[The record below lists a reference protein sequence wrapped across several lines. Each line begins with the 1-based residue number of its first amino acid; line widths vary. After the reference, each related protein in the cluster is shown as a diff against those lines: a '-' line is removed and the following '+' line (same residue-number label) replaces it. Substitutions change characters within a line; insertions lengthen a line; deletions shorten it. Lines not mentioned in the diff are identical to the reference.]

1 MAEFTAEVFQNEY
14 LPAGGTDVHAVV
26 TVTCTGAGTAA
37 QSEGGVGEVLI
48 IDTSGSMDSP
58 SSKIRA
64 ARQAAA
70 AALDEIIDGTW
81 FAVISGTNNA
91 RLAYP
96 DVLRGELPMAR
107 MTSETRADATAVVK
121 RLDAKGGTAIGS
133 WIDLATMVFNAVP
146 DLAQRHAILLTDGKN
161 ESETNMRLRAAVE
174 AARGVFQCD
183 CRGVGADWNV
193 DELRYISTE
202 LLGSVDIIA
211 HPEDMEEDFAGMIRS
226 AMNRGVARARVRV
239 WTPLGAELLFVRQV
253 APSIDDLAGRRTQ
266 VSDLIGEYDTGA
278 WGDESRD
285 FHVAVR
291 VPAKDVGSEQLAARV
306 QLMVGDEVAASGL
319 VRALWSDDSGLT
331 TRINPAVAHYTGQ
344 VELAQAIQEGLAAKS
359 AGDTDTATSKL
370 GRAVQLAKETGND
383 EATSRLK
390 KIVDVEDADT
400 GTVRLKRDAAKL
412 DEMELDTRS
421 TKTTRVK

>member
-1 MAEFTAEVFQNEY
+1 
-14 LPAGGTDVHAVV
+14 
-26 TVTCTGAGTAA
+26 
-37 QSEGGVGEVLI
+37 
-48 IDTSGSMDSP
+48 
-58 SSKIRA
+58 
-64 ARQAAA
+64 
-70 AALDEIIDGTW
+70 
-81 FAVISGTNNA
+81 
-91 RLAYP
+91 
-96 DVLRGELPMAR
+96 
-107 MTSETRADATAVVK
+107 
-121 RLDAKGGTAIGS
+121 
-133 WIDLATMVFNAVP
+133 MVFHAVP

-174 AARGVFQCD
+174 AARGLFQCD

-193 DELRYISTE
+193 DELRYISSE

-211 HPEDMEEDFAGMIRS
+211 DPEDMAEDFAGMIRS
-226 AMNRGVARARVRV
+226 AMARGVANARLRV

-253 APSIDDLAGRRTQ
+253 APKIDDLAGRRTQ

-291 VPAKDVGSEQLAARV
+291 VPPKDVGNEQLAARV
-306 QLMVGDEVAASGL
+306 QLMVGDQVVASGL

-359 AGDTDTATSKL
+359 AGDTETATSKL

-400 GTVRLKRDAAKL
+400 GTVRLKRDVAKL

>member
-1 MAEFTAEVFQNEY
+1 MADFTAEVFQNEY
-14 LPAGGTDVHAVV
+14 LPADGTEVHAVV
-26 TVTCTGAGTAA
+26 TITCRGAGMVG
-37 QSEGGVGEVLI
+37 QSGDAGEVLI
-48 IDTSGSMDSP
+48 VDTSGSMDSP

-70 AALDEIIDGTW
+70 AALDEVVDGTW
-81 FAVISGTNNA
+81 FAVIAGTNNA

-96 DVLRGELPMAR
+96 DAVRGELPMVR
-107 MTSETRADATAVVK
+107 MAPDTRAAAKAVVK

-133 WIDLATMVFNAVP
+133 WIDLATTVFKAVP

-174 AARGVFQCD
+174 AARGLFQCD

-193 DELRYISTE
+193 EELRYISTQ

-211 HPEDMEEDFAGMIRS
+211 DPEDMEEDFAGMIRA
-226 AMNRGVARARVRV
+226 AMGRGVSDARLRV
-239 WTPLGAELLFVRQV
+239 WTPLGAQLLFVRQV
-253 APSIDDLAGRRTQ
+253 SPSIDDLAPRRVT

-285 FHVAVR
+285 YHVAVR
-291 VPAKDVGSEQLAARV
+291 VAAKAVGSEQLASRV
-306 QLMVGDEVAASGL
+306 QLVIGDEVRASGL
-319 VRALWSDDSGLT
+319 VRAVWSDDSGLT

-344 VELAQAIQEGLAAKS
+344 VELAQAIQEGLAAK
-359 AGDTDTATSKL
+359 ATGDADTATAKL
-370 GRAVQLAKETGND
+370 GRAVQLAKQTGND
-383 EATSRLK
+383 EATSRLR

-400 GTVRLKRDAAKL
+400 GTVRLKRDVAKL